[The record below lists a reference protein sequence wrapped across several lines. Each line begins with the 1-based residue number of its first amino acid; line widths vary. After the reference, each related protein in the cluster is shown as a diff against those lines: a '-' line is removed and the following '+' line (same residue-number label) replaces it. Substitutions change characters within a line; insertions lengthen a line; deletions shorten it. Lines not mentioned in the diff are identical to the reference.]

1 MNDNEVKACS
11 SQLFLSPE
19 QAHQPPLQGENV
31 TGTGGR
37 VTIQRWLTVKID

>member
-19 QAHQPPLQGENV
+19 QAHQPPLQGENG
-31 TGTGGR
+31 TGTDGR
-37 VTIQRWLTVKID
+37 VTIQCWPTVKSD